1 MKIVIWGH
9 PLHSHTHSY
18 VHQGYYD
25 GFKSLGHEVYWFHDG
40 DYPLDFDFNN
50 TLFIGEGFADKKI
63 PINDSSTYF
72 IMYLPDPR
80 KYDEA
85 KRLVDV
91 KLTAT
96 NFKDHIIE
104 WSFNE
109 SKCQSMGPSVWFEPK
124 TNELIKL
131 KNDYIDV
138 EIPDY
143 DKMYIS
149 WASNLLPE
157 QINFDDMY
165 MERENAIYFCGT
177 ISPHG
182 VCENWSNWEPFIQ
195 QCSENGIDFHCN
207 DVWSNPLSFDEVQKQ
222 AQKSILGVDIRS
234 KEHVRQRLVTCRV
247 FKNISYG
254 HLGMT
259 NSEQIYQEMDGNCI
273 YNEDPAELFHEGMAN
288 RENYDMIRKGMQ
300 YVKENHTYINR
311 CKSVLKIFEE
321 GE

>member
-1 MKIVIWGH
+1 
-9 PLHSHTHSY
+9 
-18 VHQGYYD
+18 
-25 GFKSLGHEVYWFHDG
+25 
-40 DYPLDFDFNN
+40 
-50 TLFIGEGFADKKI
+50 
-63 PINDSSTYF
+63 
-72 IMYLPDPR
+72 MYLPDPR
-80 KYDEA
+80 KYDGA

-104 WSFNE
+104 WSFDE

>member
-25 GFKSLGHEVYWFHDG
+25 GFKSLGHDVYWFHDD
-40 DYPLDFDFNN
+40 DYPADFDFTN

-80 KYDEA
+80 KYDGV
-85 KRLVDV
+85 KRLIDV
-91 KLTAT
+91 RLTAT
-96 NFKDHIIE
+96 NCKDHIYDF
-104 WSFNE
+104 SFDQ
-109 SKCQSMGPSVWFEPK
+109 SKATSMGPSVWFEPK
-124 TNELIKL
+124 QSGLVHI

-138 EIPDY
+138 DVPDV

-149 WASNLLPE
+149 WATNLLPDE
-157 QINFDDMY
+157 INFDDMY

-182 VCENWSNWEPFIQ
+182 QCENWSLWEPFIKE
-195 QCSENGIDFHCN
+195 CSENGIDFHCN
-207 DVWSNPLSFDEVQKQ
+207 DVWENPLPFSEVQKQ
-222 AQKSILGVDIRS
+222 AQKSILGADIRGPW
-234 KEHVRQRLVTCRV
+234 HVQTRVVTCRV

-259 NSEQIYQEMDGNCI
+259 NSEQIYQEMDGNMV
-273 YNEDPAELFHEGMAN
+273 YNSDTAQLFHDGMSN
-288 RENYDMIRKGMQ
+288 RKNYDMIRKGMQ
-300 YVKENHTYINR
+300 YVKENHTYVNR
-311 CKSVLKIFEE
+311 CNSVLKIFEE